1 MLNVLIMRLMRIN
14 TATRLKI
21 IVVVL
26 GLTLL
31 AACGGSR
38 PAATSTP
45 EPILAPTATATA
57 TPTIAPTDTP
67 LPRPT
72 DTPVADQA
80 AAGFADLITCLEE
93 RLGTE
98 VAQALVA
105 GERQETPA
113 EKAVVEGCLLI
124 TASGV
129 SSQELSPAVR
139 TCLEDG
145 LGTGVV
151 AVVGSGAR
159 SLTADEEKVL
169 LDCLVS
175 SALAP
180 AEPEPMSSLDA
191 CLEERLGAD
200 LAALVASGTV
210 PLDDDEQA
218 ALNECQLVSA
228 LSPSEESP
236 EDGVNACLEQELG
249 VEVAAVVASGL
260 VPLTDEEAA
269 VLGDCLVRAGLEESA
284 QTLDQTVTA
293 CLAERLGADIAAV
306 VASGIVPLNDEEQEV
321 LGECLLSSSLNTSS
335 DTASQSVIDCLEE
348 RLEPEIAA
356 VVASGAIPL
365 TAEEAEIMGDCL
377 LREALGSSP

>member
-1 MLNVLIMRLMRIN
+1 MRIN

-21 IVVVL
+21 IVVAL
-26 GLTLL
+26 GLMLL
-31 AACGGSR
+31 AACGGST
-38 PAATSTP
+38 PAATSTA
-45 EPILAPTATATA
+45 EPVLAPTATA

-80 AAGFADLITCLEE
+80 AAGFADLVTCLEE

-113 EKAVVEGCLLI
+113 EKVVVEGCLLI

-249 VEVAAVVASGL
+249 AEVAAVVASGL

-284 QTLDQTVTA
+284 QTPDQTVTA

-306 VASGIVPLNDEEQEV
+306 VASIIVPLNDEEQEV

-335 DTASQSVIDCLEE
+335 DTASQSVTDCLEE